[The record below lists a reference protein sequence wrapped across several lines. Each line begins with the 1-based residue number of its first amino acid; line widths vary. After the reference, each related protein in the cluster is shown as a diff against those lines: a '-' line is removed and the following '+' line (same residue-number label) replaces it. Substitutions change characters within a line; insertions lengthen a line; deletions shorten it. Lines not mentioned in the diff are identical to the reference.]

1 MRKVLTAQE
10 MREVDYDAVV
20 KLRITEKQLMELA
33 GKESCNIL
41 LQKYGNLAGKS
52 FLVLCGKGNNGGDG
66 IVQIGRAHV

>member
-41 LQKYGNLAGKS
+41 LQSMAILQENR
-52 FLVLCGKGNNGGDG
+52 F
-66 IVQIGRAHV
+66 